1 MKRRRTVLALLVPA
15 VILAA
20 SCASTGPKTR
30 QPADTGVDIAGIVFH
45 NALNY
50 TVTEVMALV
59 PATGGFAGCGN
70 ILPRSDCSTSFTSVD
85 YRRNP
90 ILVTWREHGEAQAT
104 DEFTVDLPTG
114 AGRDDSFWLEVV
126 IYAPGLAGARFV
138 QR

>member
-70 ILPRSDCSTSFTSVD
+70 ILPHSD
-85 YRRNP
+85 
-90 ILVTWREHGEAQAT
+90 
-104 DEFTVDLPTG
+104 
-114 AGRDDSFWLEVV
+114 
-126 IYAPGLAGARFV
+126 
-138 QR
+138 

>member
-1 MKRRRTVLALLVPA
+1 M
-15 VILAA
+15 
-20 SCASTGPKTR
+20 
-30 QPADTGVDIAGIVFH
+30 
-45 NALNY
+45 
-50 TVTEVMALV
+50 
-59 PATGGFAGCGN
+59 
-70 ILPRSDCSTSFTSVD
+70 D

-104 DEFTVDLPTG
+104 DEFTVDLPAG